1 MSKSETIMA
10 GAKRLLVT
18 SLAAMFAGLTT
29 SAKAN
34 GFKAKPR
41 DDNGCYGRPKKFYK
55 NLVPDRP
62 KFDFVSRASSAGFGV
77 FRNRTTGEY
86 LTLKIANPKS
96 TKATPRR
103 EMPYHEAKYFGL
115 N

>member
-34 GFKAKPR
+34 GFKAKR
-41 DDNGCYGRPKKFYK
+41 AMITDATVALK
-55 NLVPDRP
+55 N
-62 KFDFVSRASSAGFGV
+62 FT
-77 FRNRTTGEY
+77 RT
-86 LTLKIANPKS
+86 
-96 TKATPRR
+96 
-103 EMPYHEAKYFGL
+103 
-115 N
+115 